1 MGRPLIY
8 ICTITLVV
16 LGILQINL
24 NNRHIALAKRTASY
38 ANEVEMRNVAHSA
51 IEATL
56 YKLRD
61 NAGWRNDN
69 NPYVV
74 DFDHS
79 SASVIIEDYTV
90 NSSLTAD
97 QLRLMSK
104 VDLAA
109 DTVMVNYKVRIIYPQ
124 IPEIPAALALTDP
137 DFLPNFY
144 GSFDINGNDESG
156 VEAVGLPGISV
167 IDQASRDKILDS
179 TTEKQLGQI
188 VGETGTPSV
197 EVDPAMDFETMSHFI
212 AQLESKATY
221 LTGQYTSDLG
231 SRDNPGVF
239 MVEDYAKIT
248 SNVNGYGIL
257 IIKKSGDLDLT
268 SLDLA
273 GTFNFYGLVLL
284 ENTWTFDGKGTVAI
298 HGSVMM
304 GSPEGSTTTTIDLGG
319 NLNIL
324 YNSSA
329 LNYAREAAKQTM
341 PATFDIL
348 DIYE

>member
-8 ICTITLVV
+8 ICAVTLAVM
-16 LGILQINL
+16 GILQINL
-24 NNRHIALAKRTASY
+24 NNRHLALAKRTASY
-38 ANEVEMRNVAHSA
+38 ANSAEMRNVAHSG

-61 NAGWRNDN
+61 NASWRNDN
-69 NPYVV
+69 KPYVV
-74 DFDHS
+74 NIDHR

-90 NSSLTAD
+90 NSGLAAD
-97 QLRLMSK
+97 QLKLISK
-104 VDLAA
+104 VNNASDTAA
-109 DTVMVNYKVRIIYPQ
+109 VNYKVEIIYPQ
-124 IPEIPAALALTDP
+124 IPEVPAALALTDP
-137 DFLPNFY
+137 DFIPNFY

-156 VEAVGLPGISV
+156 IDAVGLPGISV
-167 IDQASRDKILDS
+167 IDQVSKDKIHES
-179 TTEKQLGQI
+179 TTQEQLDQI
-188 VGETGTPSV
+188 VGNTGTPSI
-197 EVDPAMDFETMSHFI
+197 EVDPRMDFETMSHFI
-212 AQLESKATY
+212 TQLETNATY

-239 MVEDYAKIT
+239 MVNDYAKIT

-257 IIKKSGDLDLT
+257 VIKKSGDLDLT

-298 HGSVMM
+298 HGSVVM

-324 YNSSA
+324 YNSKA
-329 LNYAREAAKQTM
+329 LNYAKEAAKQTI

-348 DIYE
+348 DVYE

>member
-8 ICTITLVV
+8 ICAVTLVI

-38 ANEVEMRNVAHSA
+38 ANNTEMRNVAHSG

-90 NSSLTAD
+90 NSSLAAD
-97 QLRLMSK
+97 QLKLISK
-104 VDLAA
+104 VNLAS
-109 DTVMVNYKVRIIYPQ
+109 DTARVNYKVKIIYPK
-124 IPEIPAALALTDP
+124 IPELPAALALTDP
-137 DFLPNFY
+137 DFIPNFY

-156 VEAVGLPGISV
+156 MDSAGLPGISV
-167 IDQASRDKILDS
+167 IDQESKDKILDS
-179 TTEKQLGQI
+179 TSEKQLDQI
-188 VGETGTPSV
+188 VGNTGTPSV
-197 EVDPAMDFETMSHFI
+197 EVDPAMNFETMSHFI
-212 AQLESKATY
+212 TQLESNATY

-257 IIKKSGDLDLT
+257 VIKKSGDLDLT

-273 GTFNFYGLVLL
+273 GTFNFYGLVLF

-298 HGSVMM
+298 HGSVVM
-304 GSPEGSTTTTIDLGG
+304 GSPESSTTTTIDLGG

-324 YNSSA
+324 YNSTA
-329 LNYAREAAKQTM
+329 LNYAKEAAKQTI
-341 PATFDIL
+341 PATFEVL
-348 DIYE
+348 DVYE